1 MISRFVTSG
10 CDFFFTSGYDTT
22 KKTGWI
28 FGWNIFLT
36 FKNLRQVTWFWIL
49 FSTFGNPT
57 FMKFTGS
64 GKPKLSHLKWSAENF
79 FNVCTSKLKLVPNHF
94 LRRRTKHTQ
103 NLTPWFYI
111 FIFFSHNDTVVDA
124 PKFEIFP
131 HNLSILWVFLNQ
143 NLLIC
148 SSPTWIFM
156 CKFFQNIFCVQN
168 WLSFAVNSTKHLI
181 F

>member
-1 MISRFVTSG
+1 MIPQ
-10 CDFFFTSGYDTT
+10 
-22 KKTGWI
+22 KNPGWI
-28 FGWNIFLT
+28 FRWNIFLT
-36 FKNLRQVTWFWIL
+36 FKKLRQVTWFWII

-57 FMKFTGS
+57 LHEVHWFWKIQTLILELHDQQKTISTF
-64 GKPKLSHLKWSAENF
+64 LL
-79 FNVCTSKLKLVPNHF
+79 PNSNWYLTTF
-94 LRRRTKHTQ
+94 YKEGLHTQ

-111 FIFFSHNDTVVDA
+111 FNFFSHNDTVVDA

-168 WLSFAVNSTKHLI
+168 WLSFAVNSTEHLI